1 MKKGVL
7 HSFYRLPIDEK
18 IIYMLFLSVFM
29 PFYITAAVIIATAVY
44 IFTTGKLKGVFH
56 KNGGKII
63 IIFTI
68 YTFLI
73 AIFNLN
79 FIGVACSLAFIMLIY
94 ISFFARKFLTA
105 NSFER
110 ALNICCICGPITGIL
125 CFVEYLY
132 LLATSN
138 KFAEIRCQLFYF
150 NSNYLA
156 TVLGTVIIICAYK
169 VIMKKGNPV
178 LYFLAA
184 IITALGAY
192 LTGSMFVWIEVMI
205 GCAVLLM
212 VSRQHQLLS
221 ILMLLAG
228 TACIILYFIPEL
240 IPRIEHA
247 GNTTN
252 NRIIIWKVCLE
263 SIKKSPIFG
272 HGFLSYF
279 HIKDNY
285 EFAYNSTHAHNIPLE
300 CILSFGVIGTIMLII
315 YFTICLK
322 RVVLCRNAQSKYHFS
337 SLIIALVGAIVAH
350 GVIDLTFMWV
360 QTGLLYCLLMG
371 SIGIEEKLLKLE

>member
-1 MKKGVL
+1 MKTGAL
-7 HSFYRLPIDEK
+7 HSFFKLPIDEK
-18 IIYMLFLSVFM
+18 ILYLLFLSVFL
-29 PFYITAAVIIATAVY
+29 PFYVTAAVLIATAVY
-44 IFTTGKLKGVFH
+44 IFTTGKLKGVFS

-63 IIFTI
+63 IIFTVYSAI
-68 YTFLI
+68 I
-73 AIFNLN
+73 AICNLN
-79 FIGVACSLAFIMLIY
+79 FIGLACSLAFIMLIY
-94 ISFFARKFLTA
+94 ISLYSRNFLTA
-105 NSFER
+105 ESFER
-110 ALNICCICGPITGIL
+110 ALNICCICGPITGVL
-125 CFVEYLY
+125 CFAEYFY
-132 LLATSN
+132 LLATSDIY
-138 KFAEIRCQLFYF
+138 AEIRCKLFYF

-169 VIMKKGNPV
+169 IIMKKGKV
-178 LYFLAA
+178 FLYYLAA

-247 GNTTN
+247 GSTTN
-252 NRIIIWKVCLE
+252 NRIIIWKICLDA
-263 SIKKSPIFG
+263 IKNSPIFG
-272 HGFLSYF
+272 QGFLTYF

-285 EFAYNSTHAHNIPLE
+285 EPTYYSTHSHNIPME
-300 CILSFGVIGTIMLII
+300 CILCFGIIGTIMLII
-315 YFTICLK
+315 YFSICFK
-322 RVVLCRNAQSKYHFS
+322 RIFLCRNAQSKYQFS
-337 SLIIALVGAIVAH
+337 SLIIALTGAIVAH
-350 GVIDLTFMWV
+350 GIIDLTFMWV